1 MSRNN
6 DERSGALP
14 SAEAP
19 VAAVAAQ
26 QQNSSIGLNFVV
38 PTEHVELPSKGQFYP
53 EGHPLHKVETLEI
66 KHMTAKEEDILTSR
80 TLLKKGLAIDR
91 LLQSIIVNKK
101 INPDDLFVGDKN
113 AIIVAARQSAY
124 GDEYATNVTCQVC
137 GETTPF
143 TFNLSQGTCIHPDDA
158 LGSDFTMTD
167 QGTFNIVL
175 PKTGYTAEVR
185 LLSGKDE
192 KWLTRSMEQK
202 KKARINESTLTDQM
216 RLFIVS
222 VNGVK
227 DKTQIN
233 QFINVMPAADS
244 RHLRNVYKQL
254 SPNIDLT
261 QDFACQ
267 ACGAETKMEVPFT
280 ADFFWPKQ

>member
-19 VAAVAAQ
+19 LAVAAAQ
-26 QQNSSIGLNFVV
+26 QQNNSIGLNFVV

-53 EGHPLHKVETLEI
+53 DGHPLHNEETLEI

-80 TLLKKGLAIDR
+80 TLLKKGLAVDR

-113 AIIVAARQSAY
+113 AVIVSARQSAY
-124 GDEYATNVTCQVC
+124 GDEYSTKVTCQVC
-137 GETTPF
+137 SETSDF
-143 TFNLSQGTCIHPDDA
+143 AFNLSDSCHIHPDDTEDA
-158 LGSDFTMTD
+158 EFVMTES
-167 QGTFNIVL
+167 GTFDIKL
-175 PKTGYTAEVR
+175 PKTGFTAEVR
-185 LLSGKDE
+185 LLNGKDE
-192 KWLTRSMEQK
+192 KWLAKSMEQK
-202 KKARINESTLTDQM
+202 KKARVNETTLTDQM

-222 VNGVK
+222 VNGIK
-227 DKTQIN
+227 DREEIN
-233 QFINVMPAADS
+233 GFINVMPAADS
-244 RHLRNVYKQL
+244 RHMRNVYKQL

-261 QDFACQ
+261 QDFLCS